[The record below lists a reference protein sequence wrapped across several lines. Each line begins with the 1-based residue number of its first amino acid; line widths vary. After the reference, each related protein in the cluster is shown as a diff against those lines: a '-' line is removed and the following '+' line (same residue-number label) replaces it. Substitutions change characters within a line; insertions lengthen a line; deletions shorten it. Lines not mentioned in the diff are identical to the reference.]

1 MHCVT
6 LIPGDGIGPKI
17 TPSARDI
24 VTASGADVAWELASA
39 GMNAGAELGTP
50 LPQSA
55 IDSIR
60 RNTLALKGP
69 TQTSFGAP
77 YRVRVADRV
86 YPSVTIGL
94 RKELGFYAAVRPI
107 ENYPS
112 VRSRYDNVDFVIY
125 RENSEDRRG
134 ATARIARFAFEHL
147 GKLGRKKLT
156 IAHTANVLKMTD
168 GLFLGVAQKLD
179 TPPYVPGR

>member
-1 MHCVT
+1 MNMVWILIITAYVAIEKCV
-6 LIPGDGIGPKI
+6 P
-17 TPSARDI
+17 
-24 VTASGADVAWELASA
+24 
-39 GMNAGAELGTP
+39 
-50 LPQSA
+50 
-55 IDSIR
+55 
-60 RNTLALKGP
+60 
-69 TQTSFGAP
+69 
-77 YRVRVADRV
+77 VADRV

-168 GLFLGVAQKLD
+168 GLFLRVAQKLD